1 LPSHAESLHWRAVFA
16 FCIASLLTIALGAVV
31 MAQADIPLGIWIR
44 NPIAWLLAGAG
55 ALLLASRGLLGAWLA
70 PVALIIIA
78 LSLIGPDQQGVHRW
92 LNLGP
97 IQLNAAALV
106 LPAAIAAFMRTPVV
120 VAISAFAIIAGLLA
134 WQPDISQLAAFALAA
149 TLLSTARLGLK
160 GAGVALLLSAGAIA
174 LCLSRPD
181 PLAPVPHVE
190 GIFTLA
196 WSQSPGL
203 AIAMAVSLALAAL
216 SPLLL
221 RKSAPAALA
230 LTTYFAATSLA
241 VLLGANPVPLAG
253 YGLSFVIGWWFG
265 FAFLC
270 VPILRND
277 NSLTSA

>member
-1 LPSHAESLHWRAVFA
+1 MPSHIESLDWRAVFA
-16 FCIASLLTIALGAVV
+16 FGIASLLTIALGAVV

-44 NPIAWLLAGAG
+44 NPIAWLLAGAV
-55 ALLLASRGLLGAWLA
+55 ALLLASRGWLGAWLA

-106 LPAAIAAFMRTPVV
+106 LPAAIATFMRTPIV

-134 WQPDISQLAAFALAA
+134 LQPDISQLAAFALAA
-149 TLLSTARLGLK
+149 TLLSTARWGLK

-181 PLAPVPHVE
+181 PLAPVLHVE
-190 GIFTLA
+190 GIFALA
-196 WSQSPGL
+196 WSQSPVL
-203 AIAMAVSLALAAL
+203 AVAMAVSLALTAL
-216 SPLLL
+216 SPLLR
-221 RKSAPAALA
+221 RKSAPGALA

-265 FAFLC
+265 FACLC
-270 VPILRND
+270 FPIRRNA
-277 NSLTSA
+277 NSLTSS

>member
-1 LPSHAESLHWRAVFA
+1 MPSRIESLDWRAVFA
-16 FCIASLLTIALGAVV
+16 FGIASLLTIALGAVV

-44 NPIAWLLAGAG
+44 NPIAWLLAGAV
-55 ALLLASRGLLGAWLA
+55 ALLLASRGWLGAWLA

-78 LSLIGPDQQGVHRW
+78 LSLIGPHQQGVHRW
-92 LNLGP
+92 LSLGP

-106 LPAAIAAFMRTPVV
+106 LPAAIATFMRTPVV

-149 TLLSTARLGLK
+149 TLLSTARWGLK

-181 PLAPVPHVE
+181 PLAPVLHVE
-190 GIFTLA
+190 GIFALA
-196 WSQSPGL
+196 WRQSPVL
-203 AIAMAVSLALAAL
+203 AVAMAVSLPLTAL
-216 SPLLL
+216 SPLLH
-221 RKSAPAALA
+221 RKSAPGALA

-265 FAFLC
+265 FACLC
-270 VPILRND
+270 FPIRRNA
-277 NSLTSA
+277 NSLTSS

>member
-1 LPSHAESLHWRAVFA
+1 MPSHIESLDWRAVFA
-16 FCIASLLTIALGAVV
+16 FGIASLLTIALGAVV

-44 NPIAWLLAGAG
+44 NPIAWLLAGAV
-55 ALLLASRGLLGAWLA
+55 ALLLASRGWLGAWLA

-106 LPAAIAAFMRTPVV
+106 LPAAIATFMRTPVV

-149 TLLSTARLGLK
+149 TLLSTARWGLK

-181 PLAPVPHVE
+181 PLAPVLHVE
-190 GIFTLA
+190 GIFALA
-196 WSQSPGL
+196 WSQSPVL
-203 AIAMAVSLALAAL
+203 AVAMAVSLALTAL
-216 SPLLL
+216 SPLLR
-221 RKSAPAALA
+221 RKSAPGALA

-265 FAFLC
+265 FACLC
-270 VPILRND
+270 VPIRRNA
-277 NSLTSA
+277 NSLTSS

>member
-1 LPSHAESLHWRAVFA
+1 MPSHIESLDWRAVFA
-16 FCIASLLTIALGAVV
+16 FGIASLLTIALGAVV

-44 NPIAWLLAGAG
+44 NPIAWLLAGAV
-55 ALLLASRGLLGAWLA
+55 ALLLASRGWLGAWLA

-78 LSLIGPDQQGVHRW
+78 LSLISPDQQGVHRW

-106 LPAAIAAFMRTPVV
+106 LPAAIATFMRTPIV

-149 TLLSTARLGLK
+149 TLLSTARWGLK

-181 PLAPVPHVE
+181 PLAPVLHVE
-190 GIFTLA
+190 GIFALA
-196 WSQSPGL
+196 WSQSPVL
-203 AIAMAVSLALAAL
+203 AVAMAVSLALTAL
-216 SPLLL
+216 SPLLR
-221 RKSAPAALA
+221 RKSAPGALA

-265 FAFLC
+265 FACLC
-270 VPILRND
+270 VPIRRNA
-277 NSLTSA
+277 NSLTSP

>member
-1 LPSHAESLHWRAVFA
+1 LPSHIESPDWRAVFA
-16 FCIASLLTIALGAVV
+16 FGIASLLTIALGAVV

-44 NPIAWLLAGAG
+44 NPVAWLLAGAG
-55 ALLLASRGLLGAWLA
+55 ALLLASRGWLGAWLA

-106 LPAAIAAFMRTPVV
+106 LPAAIATFMRTPVV

-149 TLLSTARLGLK
+149 TLLSTARWGLK

-181 PLAPVPHVE
+181 PLAPVLHVE
-190 GIFTLA
+190 GIFALA
-196 WSQSPGL
+196 WSQSPVL
-203 AIAMAVSLALAAL
+203 AVAMAVSLALTAL
-216 SPLLL
+216 SPLLH
-221 RKSAPAALA
+221 RKSAPGALA

-265 FAFLC
+265 FACLC
-270 VPILRND
+270 VPIRRNA
-277 NSLTSA
+277 NSLTSP

>member
-1 LPSHAESLHWRAVFA
+1 MPSHIESLDWRAVFA
-16 FCIASLLTIALGAVV
+16 FGIASLLTIALGAVV

-44 NPIAWLLAGAG
+44 NPIAWLLAGAV
-55 ALLLASRGLLGAWLA
+55 ALLLASRGWLGAWLA

-78 LSLIGPDQQGVHRW
+78 LSLISPDQQGVHRW

-106 LPAAIAAFMRTPVV
+106 LPAAIATFMRTPVV

-149 TLLSTARLGLK
+149 TLLSTARWGLK

-181 PLAPVPHVE
+181 PLAPVLHVE
-190 GIFTLA
+190 GIFALA
-196 WSQSPGL
+196 WSQSPVL
-203 AIAMAVSLALAAL
+203 AVAMAVSLALTAL
-216 SPLLL
+216 SPLLR
-221 RKSAPAALA
+221 RKSAPGALA

-265 FAFLC
+265 FACLC
-270 VPILRND
+270 VPIRRNA
-277 NSLTSA
+277 NSLTSS